1 MTQFKN
7 KNILITGGAGVLG
20 GLFAKHA
27 IERGA
32 QKVVLWDVDEKG
44 LENKQK
50 ELPAVL
56 TKKVDLSD
64 RSEIENSASELLKQ
78 LGSVDIIF
86 NNAGIVAGKP
96 FEDCS
101 QDEIEKVIQVNVL
114 AVMHVTRVFLPEMVK
129 NKIGHI
135 INISSAAS
143 LIANPRMSV
152 YAGSKWAVT
161 GWSESL
167 RIELE
172 KMKKGVRVTTVQPG
186 YIDTGMFEGVKAPFM
201 TPILKPEKI
210 ALKIIRAVE
219 KNKVTIRSPF
229 MVKLTPF
236 LKGVLPQ
243 RTFDFVAGKIF
254 GVYSTMDSFT
264 GRK

>member
-1 MTQFKN
+1 
-7 KNILITGGAGVLG
+7 
-20 GLFAKHA
+20 
-27 IERGA
+27 
-32 QKVVLWDVDEKG
+32 
-44 LENKQK
+44 
-50 ELPAVL
+50 
-56 TKKVDLSD
+56 
-64 RSEIENSASELLKQ
+64 
-78 LGSVDIIF
+78 
-86 NNAGIVAGKP
+86 
-96 FEDCS
+96 
-101 QDEIEKVIQVNVL
+101 
-114 AVMHVTRVFLPEMVK
+114 
-129 NKIGHI
+129 
-135 INISSAAS
+135 
-143 LIANPRMSV
+143 MSV

-172 KMKKGVRVTTVQPG
+172 KMKKGVQVTTVQPG
-186 YIDTGMFEGVKAPFM
+186 YIDTGMFEGVKAPLL